1 MNFRKTPKDLTDMT
15 LKEERSFLLDTLS
28 VTETNDE
35 KGGYHYDSRYFQGLL
50 AF

>member
-1 MNFRKTPKDLTDMT
+1 MNFRKTPRDLTEMM
-15 LKEERSFLLDTLS
+15 LNEERNFLLDALS